1 MCYYLP
7 PRSCQLV
14 RREHTALD
22 SLDHSLL
29 RIPAPKAIRCPI
41 SPLLNPRPCQ
51 TSQTKGW
58 ARQLN
63 FPMWAARQLLWLEH
77 LSVSIYLHWSSDFQ
91 LDLSE
96 QRNNLGGR
104 KVPLLRFCP
113 WKWHLNR
120 SRAGLAQA
128 GWLVSQ
134 PFCGS
139 PSCRD
144 MLRRAEAGRATV
156 AGNEGSKTSWVNP
169 SSGPLFLSMFTVRS
183 MVNFSFLAI
192 LPCG

>member
-29 RIPAPKAIRCPI
+29 RIPAPKAIQCPI

-104 KVPLLRFCP
+104 KVSLSWGSVHGSDILTE
-113 WKWHLNR
+113 
-120 SRAGLAQA
+120 AGLDLHKLA
-128 GWLVSQ
+128 GWYL
-134 PFCGS
+134 S
-139 PSCRD
+139 PSVAPRVVGTCLGERRRGGRLWLGMRD
-144 MLRRAEAGRATV
+144 RRLHG
-156 AGNEGSKTSWVNP
+156 
-169 SSGPLFLSMFTVRS
+169 
-183 MVNFSFLAI
+183 
-192 LPCG
+192 